1 VLTYLHLGAF
11 SGSALSLR
19 DALSEQTTIR
29 PVDLL
34 PLSRSPAL
42 LPARAAAVLE
52 ARRAVT
58 PVPAPVPWTK
68 TARWSSAL
76 QRRLRR
82 TGVLDP
88 ASPLLVVQTLP
99 AFVLDDRYS
108 YAVYT
113 DRVGREGAAVG
124 GAHSSRFTAGW
135 LERESEFL
143 RGAAHVFV
151 MGPSTKRVLTA
162 DYGLAADRVTVVGAG
177 PNMRLG
183 GSRHR
188 TACRRLLFVGT
199 QWELKGGPAL
209 LEAFAA
215 LRLRHP
221 ELELIL
227 AGSVPP
233 GPLPSGVSCMGRVP
247 PDAMD
252 AVYDRADLL
261 VIPTHMEAFGIALV
275 EGLVKGLPCVCSTVG
290 NQPWIVGDAGRA
302 VPPGDA
308 LALAEALAD
317 VVRDYPLYQARA
329 LRRGDELRQEMRWST
344 VAGRICAGFLA
355 GAGARA

>member
-19 DALSEQTTIR
+19 DAIGERVAMR
-29 PVDLL
+29 PVDLM

-42 LPARAAAVLE
+42 LPARAAALLE
-52 ARRAVT
+52 ARRTSRA
-58 PVPAPVPWTK
+58 VPWTK

-82 TGVLDP
+82 VGVLDP

-99 AFVLDDRYS
+99 AFVLDERYR

-113 DRVGREGAAVG
+113 DRVGREGATVG
-124 GAHSSRFTAGW
+124 GVHTSRFTARW
-135 LERESEFL
+135 LEREAEFL

-151 MGPSTKRVLTA
+151 MGPSTKRVLTGE
-162 DYGLAADRVTVVGAG
+162 YGIATDRVSVVGAG

-183 GSRHR
+183 DSRPR
-188 TACRRLLFVGT
+188 TAGRRLLFVGT
-199 QWELKGGPAL
+199 QWELKGGPVL

-215 LRLRHP
+215 LRLQHP
-221 ELELIL
+221 GLELML

-233 GPLPSGVSCMGRVP
+233 GPLPSGVTCLGRVP
-247 PDAMD
+247 HEAMD
-252 AVYDRADLL
+252 ALYDQADLL

-308 LALAEALAD
+308 VALAGALAE
-317 VVRDYPLYQARA
+317 VVRDYPTFQACA
-329 LRRGDELRQEMRWST
+329 LRRGAELRQEMRWST
-344 VAGRICAGFLA
+344 VADRICASFLA
-355 GAGARA
+355 QTG